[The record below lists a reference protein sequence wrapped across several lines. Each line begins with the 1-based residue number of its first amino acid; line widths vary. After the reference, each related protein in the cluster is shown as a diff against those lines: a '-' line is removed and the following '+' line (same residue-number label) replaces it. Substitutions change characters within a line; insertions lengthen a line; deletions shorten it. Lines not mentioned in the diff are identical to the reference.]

1 MIEKAMNQRGESND
15 FLFRFDVTDKGMDFI
30 LNEEIAKDMY
40 PDLEEMLRDLVK
52 SLCSILEYYK
62 VYNKEKTIFSGVIHD
77 NGEAEVTLS
86 KGLGKYIDPY
96 TKNQVIFDHGKL
108 ITELCTTIMDRRSA
122 EAQLKGEQW

>member
-1 MIEKAMNQRGESND
+1 MI
-15 FLFRFDVTDKGMDFI
+15 FLFRFDVTDKGMDFL
-30 LNEEIAKDMY
+30 LN
-40 PDLEEMLRDLVK
+40 EEMLRDLVK

-86 KGLGKYIDPY
+86 KGLGKYIDLY
-96 TKNQVIFDHGKL
+96 TKNQIIFDHGKL

-122 EAQLKGEQW
+122 EAQLKGLISGE

>member
-1 MIEKAMNQRGESND
+1 MI

-62 VYNKEKTIFSGVIHD
+62 TCGAS
-77 NGEAEVTLS
+77 
-86 KGLGKYIDPY
+86 
-96 TKNQVIFDHGKL
+96 
-108 ITELCTTIMDRRSA
+108 
-122 EAQLKGEQW
+122 

>member
-1 MIEKAMNQRGESND
+1 MI

-86 KGLGKYIDPY
+86 KGLGKYIDLY
-96 TKNQVIFDHGKL
+96 TKNQIIFDHGKL
-108 ITELCTTIMDRRSA
+108 ITELFTTIMDRRSA
-122 EAQLKGEQW
+122 EAQLKGLIKL